1 MRISDW
7 SSDVCSSDLRYQ
19 CAEGEFPFPVEWLAG
34 CAAAGR
40 AKAKPERQGGTISG
54 GREAGFESKTALLPE
69 SRPLLCDHARQRPDG
84 AFGFWAGGCLAQHFG
99 DILANG
105 NAQVQTGSAS
115 GGEMMRQY

>member
-69 SRPLLCDHARQRPDG
+69 SRPLLCDHARQRLEG
-84 AFGFWAGGCLAQHFG
+84 ALDRKSTRLNSSHSCA
-99 DILANG
+99 
-105 NAQVQTGSAS
+105 TRMPSSA
-115 GGEMMRQY
+115 RKKKNYTQLKYIQ

>member
-40 AKAKPERQGGTISG
+40 AKAKPARQGGTISG
-54 GREAGFESKTALLPE
+54 GREAGFASKTAFLPE
-69 SRPLLCDHARQRPDG
+69 SRLLLCDPARQRLEG
-84 AFGFWAGGCLAQHFG
+84 AFGVWDGGCLAQQFG
-99 DILANG
+99 YILANR
-105 NAQVQTGSAS
+105 NAAALGLPPHHNDAKRT
-115 GGEMMRQY
+115 R

>member
-69 SRPLLCDHARQRPDG
+69 SRTLLCDHARQRLEG
-84 AFGFWAGGCLAQHFG
+84 AFGFRSEERRVGKECVSTCRSRWSPYH
-99 DILANG
+99 
-105 NAQVQTGSAS
+105 
-115 GGEMMRQY
+115 